1 MLIKCDMCEKVVD
14 TTIARADGLPAAVTF
29 EHEDGDKITAC
40 TDCIIKVNKNPEY
53 LDNFLKARGKK

>member
-14 TTIARADGLPAAVTF
+14 TTIAREDGLPAAVTF

-40 TDCIIKVNKNPEY
+40 TECIECVGKNPKY
-53 LDNFLKARGKK
+53 LEDFLEKRKKK